1 MGLPLY
7 ALKYRTL
14 GLNLL
19 SQMIYKKQKLFIA
32 AVAFG
37 LFMPFNSQAQLKTL
51 KQPLKT
57 DQARSA
63 NTSNLPLDPAV
74 RTGKLPNGFTYYIRH
89 NTEPKNRVVMY
100 LANKVGSILETDEQQ
115 GLAHFMEHMSFN
127 GTKHFPKSELVSYL
141 QKSGVRF
148 GADLNAYTSFDETV
162 YQLPL
167 PTDNPEI
174 LKNGIQIMRDWAQE
188 ATLETEEINK
198 ERGVIME
205 EKRLGKGASE
215 RMQRQTFP
223 LLLNYSR
230 YATRVPIGTE
240 QVLLNFK
247 PETIKAYYKDW
258 YRPNLQALIVVG
270 DINVAEMEKTIK
282 AKFSDLKNP
291 VKEKPR
297 TKYTVPLTGKNQFL
311 AVTDKEMPSTVMQVL
326 IKHKAQDLKTAEDYR
341 ASLVKGL
348 FNQILNER
356 YTELSRQADPPFL
369 QGGAGIQDLL
379 GGLDMYAATV
389 VAKPGALEK
398 GFKAVWRESR
408 RAQLFGFTQ
417 TELDR
422 AKQNYLSSMEAAVKE
437 KDKTQSESYVK
448 EYLEYFL
455 HQNAAPGI
463 VKENE
468 LVTRF
473 IPGISLQEVN
483 AVSKEYIKDINRDIV
498 IMAPEKDKAS
508 LPDENKALTWIQSV
522 NEEKLEAFKDNVSTL
537 PLLAG
542 IPAGGKIVKEDKD
555 ATLGI
560 TTLTLGNGVKV
571 LLKKTDFK
579 NNQILFNAFSRGGTS
594 LYSDADFQSA
604 TNAAGAVAAGGVGN
618 FSSTQLDKF
627 LTGKQLGVGPYIGE
641 RTQGFNGSATPKDLE
656 TALQLIYGY
665 FTEPRKD
672 EEIFKGLIA
681 NAKSGL
687 ANRGD
692 DPNKVFSDTVSAVLS
707 NYNIRRTGPSLE
719 KINQIDL
726 DKALHI
732 YKERFADASGLT
744 FTFVGS
750 IDEATIK
757 PLLEKYLGSLPS
769 KGRQEEARDLGIHIP
784 EGKISKTVYKGTEQK
799 STVYMVF
806 SGPFDYSY
814 ENDVKME
821 ALKETLEI
829 RMLERLREEESGVY
843 TPSVQVSTSK
853 YPQSRFSMVISFG
866 CAPGNVERLIASA
879 LDEVKKAG
887 KNGPSLENI
896 NKFKAEDRRSRET
909 ELKTNNF
916 WLNYLNGQLINNEP
930 LTQVNDYDDALGK
943 VTVSGLKD
951 IAAKYLNGDNYIRLV
966 LSPEK

>member
-1 MGLPLY
+1 
-7 ALKYRTL
+7 
-14 GLNLL
+14 
-19 SQMIYKKQKLFIA
+19 
-32 AVAFG
+32 
-37 LFMPFNSQAQLKTL
+37 MPFISQAQLKTL
-51 KQPLKT
+51 RQPLKAS
-57 DQARSA
+57 QARSVS
-63 NTSNLPLDPAV
+63 TQNLPLDPAV

-223 LLLNYSR
+223 LLLNHSR
-230 YATRVPIGTE
+230 YASRVPIGTE

-341 ASLVKGL
+341 TSLIKGL

-379 GGLDMYAATV
+379 GGLDMYAASV
-389 VAKPGALEK
+389 VAKPGELEK

-448 EYLEYFL
+448 EYLQYFL
-455 HQNAAPGI
+455 NQNAAPGI
-463 VKENE
+463 TKENE

-473 IPGISLQEVN
+473 VPGISLQEVN
-483 AVSKEYIKDINRDIV
+483 AVSKEYIKDINRDII

-508 LPDENKALTWIQSV
+508 LPDETKALSWIESV

-542 IPAGGKIVKEDKD
+542 IPSGGKIVKEDKD
-555 ATLGI
+555 ATLGL
-560 TTLTLGNGVKV
+560 TTLTLSNGVKV

-579 NNQILFNAFSRGGTS
+579 N
-594 LYSDADFQSA
+594 
-604 TNAAGAVAAGGVGN
+604 
-618 FSSTQLDKF
+618 
-627 LTGKQLGVGPYIGE
+627 
-641 RTQGFNGSATPKDLE
+641 
-656 TALQLIYGY
+656 
-665 FTEPRKD
+665 
-672 EEIFKGLIA
+672 
-681 NAKSGL
+681 
-687 ANRGD
+687 
-692 DPNKVFSDTVSAVLS
+692 
-707 NYNIRRTGPSLE
+707 
-719 KINQIDL
+719 
-726 DKALHI
+726 
-732 YKERFADASGLT
+732 
-744 FTFVGS
+744 
-750 IDEATIK
+750 
-757 PLLEKYLGSLPS
+757 
-769 KGRQEEARDLGIHIP
+769 
-784 EGKISKTVYKGTEQK
+784 
-799 STVYMVF
+799 
-806 SGPFDYSY
+806 
-814 ENDVKME
+814 
-821 ALKETLEI
+821 
-829 RMLERLREEESGVY
+829 
-843 TPSVQVSTSK
+843 
-853 YPQSRFSMVISFG
+853 
-866 CAPGNVERLIASA
+866 
-879 LDEVKKAG
+879 
-887 KNGPSLENI
+887 
-896 NKFKAEDRRSRET
+896 
-909 ELKTNNF
+909 
-916 WLNYLNGQLINNEP
+916 
-930 LTQVNDYDDALGK
+930 
-943 VTVSGLKD
+943 
-951 IAAKYLNGDNYIRLV
+951 
-966 LSPEK
+966 

>member
-1 MGLPLY
+1 
-7 ALKYRTL
+7 
-14 GLNLL
+14 
-19 SQMIYKKQKLFIA
+19 MIYKKQKLFIA
-32 AVAFG
+32 AVALG
-37 LFMPFNSQAQLKTL
+37 LFMPFTSPAQLKTL
-51 KQPLKT
+51 KQPLKAKQT
-57 DQARSA
+57 SLASA
-63 NTSNLPLDPAV
+63 SNLPLDPAV

-223 LLLNYSR
+223 LLLNHSR
-230 YATRVPIGTE
+230 YASRVPIGTE

-270 DINVAEMEKTIK
+270 DINVAEMERTIK

-291 VKEKPR
+291 LNEKPR

-311 AVTDKEMPSTVMQVL
+311 TVTDKEMPSTVMQLL

-356 YTELSRQADPPFL
+356 YTELSRQADPPFI
-369 QGGAGIQDLL
+369 QGGAGIESLL
-379 GGLDMYAATV
+379 GGLDMYSATV
-389 VAKPGALEK
+389 VAKPGELEK

-508 LPDENKALTWIQSV
+508 LPDEAKALSWIQSV

-555 ATLGI
+555 AALGI
-560 TTLTLGNGVKV
+560 TTLTLSNGVKV

-618 FSSTQLDKF
+618 YNSTQLDKF

-672 EEIFKGLIA
+672 DEIFKGLIA

-726 DKALHI
+726 DKALRI
-732 YKERFADASGLT
+732 YKERFSDASGLT

-769 KGRQEEARDLGIHIP
+769 NGRQEEARDLGIHIP

-814 ENDVKME
+814 ENDLKME
-821 ALKETLEI
+821 ALKEALEI

-879 LDEVKKAG
+879 LDEVKKTG

-909 ELKTNNF
+909 GLKTNNF

-930 LTQVNDYDDALGK
+930 LTQVNDYDAAIGK
-943 VTVSGLKD
+943 VTVTSLKD